1 MTPEEEKNLQ
11 DWYTYRNQYRN
22 DPTLQNAAK
31 GMSPKEIL
39 DTVKNPKELS
49 KLMSQ
54 STLGKQPV
62 KAPAQEKQIVN
73 TVSAPVKQPQQKR
86 GPAMGL

>member
-1 MTPEEEKNLQ
+1 METVQNH
-11 DWYTYRNQYRN
+11 YRN

-39 DTVKNPKELS
+39 DTVKNPKELR
-49 KLMSQ
+49 KLVSQ
-54 STLGKQPV
+54 SSLGKQPV
-62 KAPAQEKQIVN
+62 NAPAQEKQIVN
-73 TVSAPVKQPQQKR
+73 TVSAPVKQQPQQKR

>member
-1 MTPEEEKNLQ
+1 METVQNH
-11 DWYTYRNQYRN
+11 YRN

-39 DTVKNPKELS
+39 DTVKNPKELG

-54 STLGKQPV
+54 SALGKQPV
-62 KAPAQEKQIVN
+62 KAPVQEKQIVKN
-73 TVSAPVKQPQQKR
+73 VSAPVKQQPQQKR